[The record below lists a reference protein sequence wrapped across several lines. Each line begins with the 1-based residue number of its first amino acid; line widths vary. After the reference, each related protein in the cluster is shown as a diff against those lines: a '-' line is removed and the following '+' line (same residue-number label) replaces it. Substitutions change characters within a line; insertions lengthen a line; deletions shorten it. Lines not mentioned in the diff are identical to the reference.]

1 MCALLDFDEPA
12 SCEEDL
18 ASPKLV
24 YQMATTRKQMSSMAK
39 NHVWELD
46 DLPPRHK
53 TIGNKWVL
61 KIKHKE
67 DGSVNKYKACLV
79 AKEYT

>member
-1 MCALLDFDEPA
+1 
-12 SCEEDL
+12 
-18 ASPKLV
+18 
-24 YQMATTRKQMSSMAK
+24 MSSMAK

-67 DGSVNKYKACLV
+67 DGLVNRYKACLV